1 MISPSSINWRFI
13 ALASLRAALVIISF
27 GLGVLTVARSRLPQV

>member
-1 MISPSSINWRFI
+1 MIRPPSINWRFI

-27 GLGVLTVARSRLPQV
+27 GLGMLTIARSRWPQV